1 MKISLLS
8 CALKNQPPCGLKVE
22 ETLQDIGDQNGQG
35 VVDSQEDQ
43 ERINGVGEGRI
54 DKADGQ
60 EPEEFSPLFGDDHGF
75 RVSVIIS
82 NGGLF
87 VKKWPLTE
95 EAHKNLFMIVF
106 KYYNEA
112 KKFREL
118 FKMASL
124 KEPKKG
130 GRDGE

>member
-8 CALKNQPPCGLKVE
+8 CALEDQPSRGLKVE
-22 ETLQDIGDQNGQG
+22 EDAQDIGDQNGQG
-35 VVDSQEDQ
+35 IVNSQEDQ

-82 NGGLF
+82 NGG
-87 VKKWPLTE
+87 PLS
-95 EAHKNLFMIVF
+95 KNG
-106 KYYNEA
+106 
-112 KKFREL
+112 
-118 FKMASL
+118 
-124 KEPKKG
+124 P
-130 GRDGE
+130 